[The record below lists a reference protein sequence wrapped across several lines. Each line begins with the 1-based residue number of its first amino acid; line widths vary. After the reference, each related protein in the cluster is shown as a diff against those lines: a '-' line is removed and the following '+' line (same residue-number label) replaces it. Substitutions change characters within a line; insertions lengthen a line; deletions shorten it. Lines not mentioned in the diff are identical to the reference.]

1 VGTNP
6 GEYAATEEYNTALA
20 AVEAIDAPAVPTTQ
34 DEVNSYAVSTELSEK
49 IAAVNAITL
58 EQNLPQTGH
67 YIRIKT
73 APVWANTTFGGTQP
87 YLSTGNKSSRA
98 AFVDDADAN
107 TIFYYGVNSDNKKTL
122 CCYNNG
128 LYLYDNQATDPH
140 LINSTSAAS
149 NNAIDVDFTDATT
162 YEMSTYFFLFHNGTR
177 QGYTN
182 ANKYSDAGKSGNTD
196 AGYRF
201 QVEYVNE
208 LPLNL
213 SGGVTTFDVPV
224 AVSLPAELNGAK
236 VFTMSLSG
244 TVLNLTEV
252 TSSTGTTFPAGT
264 AFVIT
269 GGNGTVNFPI
279 DYTATDAANAGVA
292 ANVNASVFAEQND
305 GTKSFI
311 QGIAATASDDDAEE
325 ATAANVTITFTA
337 LSAGATIPAN
347 AVIVNLPESDNTA
360 STNGSFSLAVADG
373 IQYDTATDKT
383 TGIDAVVIAP
393 ETGSAVVYDLQGR
406 RVRPNA
412 HGIYIVNG
420 KKIKM

>member
-1 VGTNP
+1 MYLNENTNTSVGYFLGNCTEASNNTP
-6 GEYAATEEYNTALA
+6 TYVDFSDAT
-20 AVEAIDAPAVPTTQ
+20 
-34 DEVNSYAVSTELSEK
+34 STEMSAYYFTYK
-49 IAAVNAITL
+49 DGA
-58 EQNLPQTGH
+58 
-67 YIRIKT
+67 
-73 APVWANTTFGGTQP
+73 
-87 YLSTGNKSSRA
+87 RA
-98 AFVDDADAN
+98 AF
-107 TIFYYGVNSDNKKTL
+107 
-122 CCYNNG
+122 
-128 LYLYDNQATDPH
+128 
-140 LINSTSAAS
+140 S
-149 NNAIDVDFTDATT
+149 NA
-162 YEMSTYFFLFHNGTR
+162 GR
-177 QGYTN
+177 
-182 ANKYSDAGKSGNTD
+182 YSDASDAPKTD

-244 TVLNLTEV
+244 TVLTLTEV

-311 QGIAATASDDDAEE
+311 QGVATAADDDAEE